1 MRRHISPHTGE
12 ATEMLYH
19 EHTKDRPVT
28 AQAKVK
34 IYVSKGRHSI
44 NLPTELVRD
53 SAFPFKPLEEL
64 VAKIDGDR
72 VIIEKKA

>member
-1 MRRHISPHTGE
+1 M
-12 ATEMLYH
+12 
-19 EHTKDRPVT
+19 T

-44 NLPTELVRD
+44 NLPPEFVRD

-64 VAKIDGDR
+64 VARIDGKQ
-72 VIIEKKA
+72 VIIEKP